1 MRGMRCHARRGEVEC
16 VEKEM
21 QRHSP
26 HSAVSQPIY
35 SNLSSRKT
43 IPGDVRPGNVFYFL
57 GFEGRDSS
65 LTDKE

>member
-1 MRGMRCHARRGEVEC
+1 
-16 VEKEM
+16 M

-43 IPGDVRPGNVFYFL
+43 IPGDVRPGNVFYSWDL
-57 GFEGRDSS
+57 GEG
-65 LTDKE
+65 TCH

>member
-1 MRGMRCHARRGEVEC
+1 M
-16 VEKEM
+16 EKEM

-57 GFEGRDSS
+57 GFGGRDLS